1 MNRAKGLLHSKVIC
15 VKCGATF
22 DTRPWHSA
30 IYNDTVW
37 QCRNRDYDL
46 KCKNTNIYDKLLFYV
61 LHDVAR
67 KKIMVKDIRME
78 IVEFAAEVVNADRL
92 AAIEQ
97 YMADFENMSS
107 WEMLCDTDDLTFVIE
122 KILVKSDRGIK
133 VMWLD

>member
-1 MNRAKGLLHSKVIC
+1 
-15 VKCGATF
+15 
-22 DTRPWHSA
+22 
-30 IYNDTVW
+30 
-37 QCRNRDYDL
+37 
-46 KCKNTNIYDKLLFYV
+46 
-61 LHDVAR
+61 
-67 KKIMVKDIRME
+67 ME